1 MSRKQKDGRGDLA
14 KAFSALMQIG
24 TQLFVCVMLGVLL
37 GKWLDDRFGTSP
49 WLLLVCS
56 FLGMAAAFK
65 SMYDMAK
72 K

>member
-1 MSRKQKDGRGDLA
+1 MSRNPKDGRKDA
-14 KAFSALMQIG
+14 VRAFSVLAQIG
-24 TQLFVCVMLGVLL
+24 IQIFVCVAVGVLI
-37 GKWLDDRFGTSP
+37 GQWLDDRLGTSP
-49 WLLLVCS
+49 WFLLVFS

>member
-1 MSRKQKDGRGDLA
+1 MSRNPKNGRSDIVRAFTTLA
-14 KAFSALMQIG
+14 QIG
-24 TQLFVCVMLGVLL
+24 IQIFACVAIGVFI
-37 GKWLDDRFGTSP
+37 GSWLDNRLGTSP